1 MEVPTIVK
9 VLSLLMAYGCAYLL
23 GYMHAK
29 DNHEQ

>member
-9 VLSLLMAYGCAYLL
+9 VLSLLMGFGGTYLL